1 MLDRNIE
8 TAQITM
14 PRHDLEQELR
24 SQISDLKIQLA
35 EKQLLLQGRSAEIEQ
50 NRSEIASLR
59 KRVRELESV
68 RPQSSVSSAPDA
80 ESTQAGRVTTVA
92 RFETEQKEK
101 MHEERKSFDNG
112 PGRSLFATTHHSENR
127 SPEFR
132 DARDDDFVLG
142 EPRITDGQE
151 KNFARLEARVD
162 TMKAETEGKSSKI
175 FGTRRWRIRG
185 QKRRWKILNGKE
197 ADSKSQP

>member
-1 MLDRNIE
+1 MFLASDLRREMDTPTRMPDRNIE

-24 SQISDLKIQLA
+24 SQISDLKIQLV
-35 EKQLLLQGRSAEIEQ
+35 ERQLLLQGRSAEIEQ

-59 KRVRELESV
+59 KRVRELEST
-68 RPQSSVSSAPDA
+68 RPQSSASTAP
-80 ESTQAGRVTTVA
+80 
-92 RFETEQKEK
+92 
-101 MHEERKSFDNG
+101 
-112 PGRSLFATTHHSENR
+112 ENV

-132 DARDDDFVLG
+132 GARDDDFVLG

-151 KNFARLEARVD
+151 KNFARLEARGD
-162 TMKAETEGKSSKI
+162 AMKAETEGKSSKI

-185 QKRRWKILNGKE
+185 QKRRWRILNGKE
-197 ADSKSQP
+197 ADSKS

>member
-1 MLDRNIE
+1 MFLASDLRREMDTPTRMPDRNIE

-24 SQISDLKIQLA
+24 SQISDLKIQLV

-59 KRVRELESV
+59 NRVRELESV
-68 RPQSSVSSAPDA
+68 RPQSSASTAPDG

-92 RFETEQKEK
+92 RFETGQREK
-101 MHEERKSFDNG
+101 VHEERKS
-112 PGRSLFATTHHSENR
+112 
-127 SPEFR
+127 EFR
-132 DARDDDFVLG
+132 AARDDDFVLG
-142 EPRITDGQE
+142 EPRIIDGQE

-162 TMKAETEGKSSKI
+162 AMKAETEGKSSKI

-197 ADSKSQP
+197 ADSKS